1 MARERSD
8 ANGMQAGSIGAP
20 TRTLVAR
27 GDVRIEVLAQGQG
40 NVVVLLPSLG
50 RGAGDFD
57 AVAER
62 LADAGYRVL
71 RPQPRG
77 IGGSRGPLAGID
89 LHDCAADVAAV
100 IAHDNNGPA
109 FVVGHAFGNRV
120 ARMLATDRPELVRA
134 VALVAANIGKAPSP
148 PRMRAAIRASADPSL
163 PAEERIEALQF
174 AFFAPGNDPRP
185 WLEGWYPEV
194 LAAQRIAGDRTSRE
208 EDFAAGQAPILYL
221 QPEHDPLAHVEDAAA
236 YARQFGARVTV
247 VVIERKPRRDRRA
260 ARGRERGADR
270 LCAHLVAALTEPHG
284 DSPATPPHCAP
295 RCRRRSRSP
304 HTPATGTH
312 A

>member
-1 MARERSD
+1 MAQEKD
-8 ANGMQAGSIGAP
+8 VEPGGNGTRGKPAQAP
-20 TRTLVAR
+20 TRRMIAR
-27 GDVRIEVLAQGQG
+27 GDVRIEVLAQGEG
-40 NVVVLLPSLG
+40 NVIVLLPSLG

-57 AVAER
+57 AMAER
-62 LADAGYRVL
+62 LAGAGYRVL

-100 IAHDNNGPA
+100 IAQDNNGPA

-163 PAEERIEALQF
+163 PDEERIKALQY

-185 WLEGWYPEV
+185 WLEGWHPEL

-221 QPEHDPLAHVEDAAA
+221 QPDHDPLAHVEDAEA

-247 VVIERKPRRDRRA
+247 VVIERASHAVIAEQPEA
-260 ARGRERGADR
+260 VSAALIAYARG
-270 LCAHLVAALTEPHG
+270 LW
-284 DSPATPPHCAP
+284 P
-295 RCRRRSRSP
+295 R
-304 HTPATGTH
+304 
-312 A
+312 

>member
-1 MARERSD
+1 MAQEKDVEAHADNRAARSTR
-8 ANGMQAGSIGAP
+8 AL
-20 TRTLVAR
+20 TRTVIAH
-27 GDVRIEVLAQGQG
+27 GDVRIEILGQGQG
-40 NVVVLLPSLG
+40 NLIVLLPSLG
-50 RGAGDFD
+50 RGAADFD
-57 AVAER
+57 AVSER
-62 LADAGYRVL
+62 LAGAGYRVL

-100 IAHDNNGPA
+100 IEQDNNGPA

-163 PAEERIEALQF
+163 SDAERLEALQF

-185 WLEGWYPEV
+185 WLQGWYPEV

-221 QPEHDPLAHVEDAAA
+221 QPDHDPLAHVEDAEA

-247 VVIERKPRRDRRA
+247 VVIERASHAVIAEQPEA
-260 ARGRERGADR
+260 VSAALIAYARG
-270 LCAHLVAALTEPHG
+270 LW
-284 DSPATPPHCAP
+284 P
-295 RCRRRSRSP
+295 R
-304 HTPATGTH
+304 
-312 A
+312 